1 MPKRTA
7 LRLVVAELGRAHGI
21 RGEITAR
28 LYGVTPEELRELP
41 GLTLRESSESPERP
55 VFIESFRSKQSG
67 WILRLDGVRDRTQA
81 EALRGAELLA
91 AKEVLPEL
99 DESEW
104 RVADLEGLDVQLESG
119 ESLGRLKEV
128 LLLPA
133 NDVIVV
139 RGPRGEVLLPLL
151 EDVVIH
157 VDEEAEVMVVRPPAG
172 LLEEEAPEV
181 EE

>member
-7 LRLVVAELGRAHGI
+7 SRLVVAELGRAHGI

-28 LYGVTPEELRELP
+28 LFGVTPEELVELP
-41 GLTLRESSESPERP
+41 GLTLRESSRSPESS
-55 VFIESFRSKQSG
+55 VVVESFRSKQSG
-67 WILRLDGVRDRTQA
+67 WILRLDRVKDRTQA

-91 AKEVLPEL
+91 DKEVLPEL
-99 DESEW
+99 DDSEW
-104 RVADLEGLDVQLESG
+104 RVADLEGLEVRLEDG
-119 ESLGRLKEV
+119 ESLGRLEEV

-151 EDVVIH
+151 DDVVIH

-172 LLEEEAPEV
+172 LLEEPEV